1 MIKILRKKF
10 IRTAMLAVTV
20 LLILLLGAIN
30 LVNLGMVQRDLK
42 DTLQM
47 VADRVDK
54 PDNDLVNTAYFLVK
68 IDDNGNVTSVDV
80 THVTGVDEEQAAS
93 YALKVYEK
101 YFTDTIGQENI
112 PVAAGKSDAEKLL
125 PQVPEVGEAIPE
137 ENSPENSGSI
147 RNAGNPEKL
156 PDKDIDLKTAMRDPM
171 TQSTGRSS
179 GFLYLV
185 HPDSMG
191 QGMTD
196 IVFLDPRKE
205 ELSCLR
211 VFALSVGLGVVCL
224 FGMYLF
230 VRRLSNRAIEPI
242 AESMEKQRQFITDA
256 GHELKTPLAI
266 ILSNTEAMELYQGES
281 KWSRNIREQ
290 VGRLDGLTK
299 NLLLLSRME
308 EYSENV
314 ARESLNLGEL
324 VQKMAEPFRE
334 PLALR
339 GIELQMKLTG
349 TAQITAN
356 REQIERLLSVLLENA
371 LKYARDDGE
380 VLITLQQKNDGRKP
394 KAVLRVENTCV
405 ELPEI
410 SPEAL
415 FERFRRGDEA
425 RTRKKGGYGIGLAV
439 AKACAETNGGSIRAI
454 YEEPDRICFE
464 ILLDTVPSA

>member
-1 MIKILRKKF
+1 MIKILRARF

-20 LLILLLGAIN
+20 LLVLLLGAIN

-54 PDNDLVNTAYFLVK
+54 PDNDLVNTAFFLVK
-68 IDDNGNVTSVDV
+68 IDGSGNVASVDV
-80 THVTGVDEEQAAS
+80 SHVTGVDEEQAAS

-101 YFTDTIGQENI
+101 YSADTAGQENI
-112 PVAAGKSDAEKLL
+112 PD
-125 PQVPEVGEAIPE
+125 
-137 ENSPENSGSI
+137 
-147 RNAGNPEKL
+147 AGNPGNLSGKETD
-156 PDKDIDLKTAMRDPM
+156 PKTAMRDPM
-171 TQSTGRSS
+171 AQSTGRIS
-179 GFLYLV
+179 GYLYLA
-185 HPDSMG
+185 HPDTTG

-196 IVFLDPRKE
+196 IVFLDLQKE

-211 VFALSVGLGVVCL
+211 VFALSAGLGVVCL

-230 VRRLSNRAIEPI
+230 VRRLSRRAIEPI

-299 NLLLLSRME
+299 NLLVLSRME

-314 ARESLNLGEL
+314 VRESLDLGEL
-324 VQKMAEPFRE
+324 VEKMAEPFRE

-339 GIELQMKLTG
+339 GIGLRMELAKKI
-349 TAQITAN
+349 QISAG

-371 LKYARDDGE
+371 LKYASDNGE
-380 VLITLQQKNDGRKP
+380 VAVSLQRKNDGRRS
-394 KAVLRVENTCV
+394 KAVLRLENTCA
-405 ELPEI
+405 ELPGV

-439 AKACAETNGGSIRAI
+439 AKACAEANGGSIRAI

-464 ILLDTVPSA
+464 ILFETIPSA

>member
-1 MIKILRKKF
+1 MIKILRARF

-20 LLILLLGAIN
+20 LLVLLLGAIN
-30 LVNLGMVQRDLK
+30 LINLGMVQRDLK

-47 VADRVDK
+47 VADRVDR

-68 IDDNGNVTSVDV
+68 IDDSGNVVSTDV
-80 THVTGVDEEQAAS
+80 NHVTGVDEEQAAS
-93 YALKVYEK
+93 YALEVYEK
-101 YFTDTIGQENI
+101 YPADTEH
-112 PVAAGKSDAEKLL
+112 PF
-125 PQVPEVGEAIPE
+125 PQVNEADESIPE
-137 ENSPENSGSI
+137 GNPPEESGSI
-147 RNAGNPEKL
+147 PDAGNPGIPSGKETDPK
-156 PDKDIDLKTAMRDPM
+156 IAMRDPM
-171 TQSTGRSS
+171 TQSTGRIS
-179 GFLYLV
+179 GYLYLA
-185 HPDSMG
+185 HPDTTG

-196 IVFLDPRKE
+196 IIFLDPQKE

-211 VFALSVGLGVVCL
+211 VFALSAGLGVLCL

-230 VRRLSNRAIEPI
+230 VRRLSRRAIEPI

-299 NLLLLSRME
+299 NLLMLSRME
-308 EYSENV
+308 EYSENTV
-314 ARESLNLGEL
+314 RESLDLGEL
-324 VQKMAEPFRE
+324 VEKMAEPFRE

-339 GIELQMKLTG
+339 GIELQMELTD
-349 TAQITAN
+349 TTQITAN

-371 LKYARDDGE
+371 LKYASDNGE
-380 VLITLQQKNDGRKP
+380 VLIALQHKNDGRKP
-394 KAVLRVENTCV
+394 KAVLRVENTCA
-405 ELPEI
+405 ELPGV

-439 AKACAETNGGSIRAI
+439 AKACAEANGGSIRAI

-464 ILLDTVPSA
+464 ILLDTAPSA

>member
-1 MIKILRKKF
+1 MIKILRAKF

-30 LVNLGMVQRDLK
+30 LINLGMVQRDLK

-54 PDNDLVNTAYFLVK
+54 PDNDLVNTAYFLVQ
-68 IDDNGNVTSVDV
+68 IDGGGSVASADV
-80 THVTGVDEEQAAS
+80 THVTDVDEEQAAE
-93 YALKVYEK
+93 YALKVYDK
-101 YFTDTIGQENI
+101 YAKETAGQEKI
-112 PVAAGKSDAEKLL
+112 PVAPGEPAAERTL
-125 PQVPEVGEAIPE
+125 PQTPEANEPIPK
-137 ENSPENSGSI
+137 ENGSTHD
-147 RNAGNPEKL
+147 AGNSDNMSGREADP
-156 PDKDIDLKTAMRDPM
+156 KTAIRDSAA
-171 TQSTGRSS
+171 QSTGRIS
-179 GFLYLV
+179 GYLYLA
-185 HPDSMG
+185 HPDTTG

-196 IVFLDPRKE
+196 IIFLDPRKE
-205 ELSCLR
+205 EVSCLR
-211 VFALSVGLGVVCL
+211 VFALSAGLGIVCL
-224 FGMYLF
+224 LGMYLF
-230 VRRLSNRAIEPI
+230 VRRLSHRAIEPI

-299 NLLLLSRME
+299 NLLMLSRME

-314 ARESLNLGEL
+314 ARERLELGEL
-324 VQKMAEPFRE
+324 AQKMADPFRE

-339 GIELQMKLTG
+339 GITLRTELAEKI
-349 TAQITAN
+349 QISAN

-371 LKYARDDGE
+371 LKYASDNGE
-380 VLITLQQKNDGRKP
+380 VVVSLQRKNDGRKS
-394 KAVLRVENTCV
+394 KAVLRVENTCT
-405 ELPEI
+405 ELPAVP
-410 SPEAL
+410 PEAL

-439 AKACAETNGGSIRAI
+439 AKACAEANGGSIRAV
-454 YEEPDRICFE
+454 YEESDRICFE
-464 ILLDTVPSA
+464 ILLDTVPSV

>member
-1 MIKILRKKF
+1 MIKVLRKKF

-20 LLILLLGAIN
+20 LLVLLLGAIN
-30 LVNLGMVQRDLK
+30 LINLGMVRRDLK

-68 IDDNGNVTSVDV
+68 IEENGEVVSVDV

-93 YALKVYEK
+93 YALKIYEK
-101 YFTDTIGQENI
+101 YSAATAVQENT
-112 PVAAGKSDAEKLL
+112 PVAPGEQDTERPL
-125 PQVPEVGEAIPE
+125 PQANEADGSVPEGNPPE
-137 ENSPENSGSI
+137 EGGSTHDAGNSG
-147 RNAGNPEKL
+147 
-156 PDKDIDLKTAMRDPM
+156 DLSGRETDPRTAMRDPM
-171 TQSTGRSS
+171 TQSTGRIS
-179 GFLYLV
+179 GYLYLA
-185 HPDSMG
+185 HPSAAG
-191 QGMTD
+191 QGTTD
-196 IVFLDPRKE
+196 IIFLDPQKE

-211 VFALSVGLGVVCL
+211 VFALSAGLGVVCL
-224 FGMYLF
+224 LGMYLF
-230 VRRLSNRAIEPI
+230 IRGLSRRAIEPT

-314 ARESLNLGEL
+314 VRESLDLGEL
-324 VQKMAEPFRE
+324 AQKMAEPFRE

-339 GIELQMKLTG
+339 GITLRTELPGKI
-349 TAQITAN
+349 QISAN

-371 LKYARDDGE
+371 LKYASDNGE
-380 VLITLQQKNDGRKP
+380 VAVSLRCKNDGRRF
-394 KAVLRVENTCV
+394 KAVLRVENTCA
-405 ELPEI
+405 ELPGV

-439 AKACAETNGGSIRAI
+439 AKACAEANNGSIRAI
-454 YEEPDRICFE
+454 YEEPNRICFE
-464 ILLDTVPSA
+464 ILFHTVSFA

>member
-1 MIKILRKKF
+1 MIKILRARF

-20 LLILLLGAIN
+20 LLVLLLGAIN

-54 PDNDLVNTAYFLVK
+54 PDNDLVNTAYFLVQ
-68 IDDNGNVTSVDV
+68 IDSSGNVASVDV
-80 THVTGVDEEQAAS
+80 THVTGVDEEQAVS

-101 YFTDTIGQENI
+101 YSADTVGQDNI
-112 PVAAGKSDAEKLL
+112 PAAPGEPDEEKPFL
-125 PQVPEVGEAIPE
+125 QSPEAGEAMPEGNSLGDSESIPDT
-137 ENSPENSGSI
+137 
-147 RNAGNPEKL
+147 GNPGNL
-156 PDKDIDLKTAMRDPM
+156 SGRDTDPKTAMRDPM
-171 TQSTGRSS
+171 TQSTGRTS
-179 GFLYLV
+179 GYLYLA
-185 HPDSMG
+185 HPDTTG

-196 IVFLDPRKE
+196 IIFLDPQKE
-205 ELSCLR
+205 EVSCLR
-211 VFALSVGLGVVCL
+211 VFALSVGLGIVCL

-230 VRRLSNRAIEPI
+230 VRGLSRKAIEPI

-314 ARESLNLGEL
+314 VRESLDLGEL
-324 VQKMAEPFRE
+324 TQKMAEPFTE

-339 GIELQMKLTG
+339 GITLRTELAEKI
-349 TAQITAN
+349 QISAG

-371 LKYARDDGE
+371 LKYASDNGE
-380 VLITLQQKNDGRKP
+380 VVISLQQKNDGRKS
-394 KAVLRVENTCV
+394 KAVLRLENTCA
-405 ELPEI
+405 ELPAV

-439 AKACAETNGGSIRAI
+439 AKACAEANGGSIRAI

-464 ILLDTVPSA
+464 ILFEMSPSA

>member
-1 MIKILRKKF
+1 MIKVLRKKF

-20 LLILLLGAIN
+20 LLVLLLGAIN
-30 LVNLGMVQRDLK
+30 LINLGMVQRDLK

-68 IDDNGNVTSVDV
+68 IDSSGEVTFVDV
-80 THVTGVDEEQAAS
+80 THLAGVDEEQAAS
-93 YALKVYEK
+93 YALKIYEK
-101 YFTDTIGQENI
+101 YSADTAGQENI
-112 PVAAGKSDAEKLL
+112 PVAPGEQDTERPLPQANEADGTIPDGKSS
-125 PQVPEVGEAIPE
+125 E
-137 ENSPENSGSI
+137 ESGSTHD
-147 RNAGNPEKL
+147 AGSSGNLSGRE
-156 PDKDIDLKTAMRDPM
+156 TAPRTSLRDPM
-171 TQSTGRSS
+171 AQSTGRIA
-179 GFLYLV
+179 GYLYLS
-185 HPDSMG
+185 HPDATG
-191 QGMTD
+191 QNMTD
-196 IVFLDPRKE
+196 IIFLDPQKE

-211 VFALSVGLGVVCL
+211 VFALSAGLGVVCL
-224 FGMYLF
+224 LGMYLF
-230 VRRLSNRAIEPI
+230 VRRLSRRAIEPI

-314 ARESLNLGEL
+314 VRESLDLGEL
-324 VQKMAEPFRE
+324 AQKMAEPFRE

-339 GIELQMKLTG
+339 GITLRMELPGKI
-349 TAQITAN
+349 QISAN

-371 LKYARDDGE
+371 LKYASDNGE
-380 VLITLQQKNDGRKP
+380 VVVSLQCKNDGRRV
-394 KAVLRVENTCV
+394 KAVLRVENTCA
-405 ELPEI
+405 EI
-410 SPEAL
+410 PGVSPEAL

-439 AKACAETNGGSIRAI
+439 AKACAEANGGSIRAI

-464 ILLDTVPSA
+464 ILLDTIPSA

>member
-1 MIKILRKKF
+1 MIKVLRKKF

-20 LLILLLGAIN
+20 LLVLLLGAIN
-30 LVNLGMVQRDLK
+30 LINLGMVRRDLK

-68 IDDNGNVTSVDV
+68 IVESGEVASVDV
-80 THVTGVDEEQAAS
+80 AHVTSVDEEQAAS
-93 YALKVYEK
+93 YALKIYEK
-101 YFTDTIGQENI
+101 YSAAMAGQENI
-112 PVAAGKSDAEKLL
+112 PVAPAEPDAER
-125 PQVPEVGEAIPE
+125 PFPEEAMAGEAAPDGSQPE
-137 ENSPENSGSI
+137 ENACNPDNLSG
-147 RNAGNPEKL
+147 
-156 PDKDIDLKTAMRDPM
+156 KDTDPRTAMRDPM
-171 TQSTGRSS
+171 TQSTGRIS
-179 GFLYLV
+179 GYLYLA
-185 HPDSMG
+185 HPSAAG
-191 QGMTD
+191 QGTTD
-196 IVFLDPRKE
+196 IIFLDPQKE

-211 VFALSVGLGVVCL
+211 VFALSAGLGVVCL
-224 FGMYLF
+224 LGMYLF
-230 VRRLSNRAIEPI
+230 IRGLSHRAIEPI

-314 ARESLNLGEL
+314 VRESLDLGEL

-339 GIELQMKLTG
+339 GITLRMELPGKI
-349 TAQITAN
+349 QISAN

-371 LKYARDDGE
+371 LKYASDNGE
-380 VLITLQQKNDGRKP
+380 VAVSLRCNYPVSRSLI
-394 KAVLRVENTCV
+394 
-405 ELPEI
+405 
-410 SPEAL
+410 
-415 FERFRRGDEA
+415 
-425 RTRKKGGYGIGLAV
+425 RTV
-439 AKACAETNGGSIRAI
+439 
-454 YEEPDRICFE
+454 
-464 ILLDTVPSA
+464 TVY

>member
-1 MIKILRKKF
+1 
-10 IRTAMLAVTV
+10 MLAVTV
-20 LLILLLGAIN
+20 LLVLLLGAIN

-54 PDNDLVNTAYFLVK
+54 PDNHLVNTAYFLVK
-68 IDDNGNVTSVDV
+68 IDNSGNVVSMDV

-93 YALKVYEK
+93 YALEVYEK
-101 YFTDTIGQENI
+101 YSADMAGQENI
-112 PVAAGKSDAEKLL
+112 PAAPGT
-125 PQVPEVGEAIPE
+125 P
-137 ENSPENSGSI
+137 
-147 RNAGNPEKL
+147 
-156 PDKDIDLKTAMRDPM
+156 MRDPM
-171 TQSTGRSS
+171 AQSTGRSS
-179 GFLYLV
+179 GYLYLA
-185 HPDSMG
+185 HPDITG

-211 VFALSVGLGVVCL
+211 VFALSAGLGVVCL

-230 VRRLSNRAIEPI
+230 IRGLSRRAIEPI

-266 ILSNTEAMELYQGES
+266 ILSNTEVMELYQGES

-314 ARESLNLGEL
+314 VRESLDLGEL
-324 VQKMAEPFRE
+324 VEKMAEPFRE

-339 GIELQMKLTG
+339 GIGLRMELAEKI
-349 TAQITAN
+349 QISAG
-356 REQIERLLSVLLENA
+356 REQIERLLNVLLENA
-371 LKYARDDGE
+371 LKYASDNGE
-380 VLITLQQKNDGRKP
+380 VLISLQQKNDGRRS
-394 KAVLRVENTCV
+394 KAVLRLENTCA
-405 ELPEI
+405 ELPAV

-439 AKACAETNGGSIRAI
+439 AKACAEANGGSIRAI

-464 ILLDTVPSA
+464 IVFETTP

>member
-1 MIKILRKKF
+1 MIKILRARF

-20 LLILLLGAIN
+20 LLVLLLGAIN
-30 LVNLGMVQRDLK
+30 LINLGMVQWDLK

-54 PDNDLVNTAYFLVK
+54 PDNDLVNTAFFLVK
-68 IDDNGNVTSVDV
+68 IDGGGNVVSVDV

-93 YALKVYEK
+93 YALEVYEK
-101 YFTDTIGQENI
+101 YSVDTAGQENI
-112 PVAAGKSDAEKLL
+112 PATPGEPDAEKPL
-125 PQVPEVGEAIPE
+125 PQAPEAGETIPE
-137 ENSPENSGSI
+137 ENSPGNSGSI
-147 RNAGNPEKL
+147 PDAGNSGNLSGKETDP
-156 PDKDIDLKTAMRDPM
+156 KTALRDPM

-179 GFLYLV
+179 GYLYLA
-185 HPDSMG
+185 HPDTTG

-196 IVFLDPRKE
+196 IVFLDLQKE

-211 VFALSVGLGVVCL
+211 VFALSAGLGVVCL

-230 VRRLSNRAIEPI
+230 IRGLSRKAIEPI

-290 VGRLDGLTK
+290 VERLDGLTK
-299 NLLLLSRME
+299 NLLMLSRME

-314 ARESLNLGEL
+314 VRESLDLGEL
-324 VQKMAEPFRE
+324 TQKMAEPFTE

-339 GIELQMKLTG
+339 GIELQMKL
-349 TAQITAN
+349 ADNIPITAN

-371 LKYARDDGE
+371 LKYARDNGE
-380 VLITLQQKNDGRKP
+380 VIVSLQHKNEGRKS
-394 KAVLRVENTCV
+394 KAVLRVENTCT
-405 ELPEI
+405 ELPAVA
-410 SPEAL
+410 PQAL

-439 AKACAETNGGSIRAI
+439 AKACAEANGGSIRAI
-454 YEEPDRICFE
+454 YEKPDRICFE
-464 ILLDTVPSA
+464 VIFETIP

>member
-20 LLILLLGAIN
+20 LLIILLGAIN

-68 IDDNGNVTSVDV
+68 IDSSGNVTSADV
-80 THVTGVDEEQAAS
+80 THVTGVNEEQAAS
-93 YALKVYEK
+93 YALKIYEK
-101 YFTDTIGQENI
+101 YSAAAAGQENI
-112 PVAAGKSDAEKLL
+112 PVAPGEQDTERLL
-125 PQVPEVGEAIPE
+125 PQANEADESIAERNLPE
-137 ENSPENSGSI
+137 ESENIRDAGNSGSLSD
-147 RNAGNPEKL
+147 RE
-156 PDKDIDLKTAMRDPM
+156 IDPKTAMRDPK
-171 TQSTGRSS
+171 TQSSGRIS
-179 GFLYLV
+179 GYLYLA
-185 HPDSMG
+185 HPASTG

-196 IVFLDPRKE
+196 IIFLDPRKE
-205 ELSCLR
+205 EISCLR
-211 VFALSVGLGVVCL
+211 VFALSAGLGVVCL

-230 VRRLSNRAIEPI
+230 VRRLSHRAIEPI
-242 AESMEKQRQFITDA
+242 AESMEKQRRFITDA

-314 ARESLNLGEL
+314 LRESLNLGEL
-324 VQKMAEPFRE
+324 TQKMAEPFRE
-334 PLALR
+334 PLAMR
-339 GIELQMKLTG
+339 GIGLRMELAEKI
-349 TAQITAN
+349 QISAG

-371 LKYARDDGE
+371 LKYASDNGE

-394 KAVLRVENTCV
+394 KAVLRLENTCTEFPGV
-405 ELPEI
+405 
-410 SPEAL
+410 SPETL

-425 RTRKKGGYGIGLAV
+425 RTREKGGYGIGLAV
-439 AKACAETNGGSIRAI
+439 AKACAEANGGSIRAI

-464 ILLDTVPSA
+464 IEFEVVPTV

>member
-54 PDNDLVNTAYFLVK
+54 PDNDLVNTAFFLVK
-68 IDDNGNVTSVDV
+68 IDGSANVTSVDV

-101 YFTDTIGQENI
+101 YPIDTTGQENI
-112 PVAAGKSDAEKLL
+112 PAAPGEQDAERLL
-125 PQVPEVGEAIPE
+125 PQTNETDGSIPE
-137 ENSPENSGSI
+137 ESGSI
-147 RNAGNPEKL
+147 PDAGNPGKL
-156 PDKDIDLKTAMRDPM
+156 SGKETDPKTAMRDPK
-171 TQSTGRSS
+171 TQSSGRIS
-179 GFLYLV
+179 GYLYLA
-185 HPDSMG
+185 HPASTG

-196 IVFLDPRKE
+196 IIFLDPQKE

-211 VFALSVGLGVVCL
+211 VFALSAGLGVVCL

-230 VRRLSNRAIEPI
+230 VRRLSHRAIEPI
-242 AESMEKQRQFITDA
+242 AESIEKQRQFITDA

-314 ARESLNLGEL
+314 VRESLNLGEL
-324 VQKMAEPFRE
+324 TQKIAEPFRE

-339 GIELQMKLTG
+339 GIGLRMELAEKI
-349 TAQITAN
+349 QISAG

-371 LKYARDDGE
+371 LKYASDNGE
-380 VLITLQQKNDGRKP
+380 VLISLQQKNDSRKP
-394 KAVLRVENTCV
+394 KAVLRLENTCA
-405 ELPEI
+405 ELPTV
-410 SPEAL
+410 SQEAL

-439 AKACAETNGGSIRAI
+439 AKACAEANGGSIRAI

-464 ILLDTVPSA
+464 ILFETIPSV

>member
-1 MIKILRKKF
+1 MIKVLRKKF

-20 LLILLLGAIN
+20 LLVLLLGAIN
-30 LVNLGMVQRDLK
+30 LINLGMVQRDLE

-68 IDDNGNVTSVDV
+68 IEENGEAVSADV

-93 YALKVYEK
+93 YALKIYEK
-101 YFTDTIGQENI
+101 YSADTAGQENI
-112 PVAAGKSDAEKLL
+112 PAAPGGPDAERPI
-125 PQVPEVGEAIPE
+125 PQAPEAGEAILE
-137 ENSPENSGSI
+137 ENSPGDSGSI
-147 RNAGNPEKL
+147 PDAGNPGNLSGKETD
-156 PDKDIDLKTAMRDPM
+156 PKTAMRDPM
-171 TQSTGRSS
+171 AQSTGRIS
-179 GFLYLV
+179 GYLYLA
-185 HPDSMG
+185 HPDTTG

-196 IVFLDPRKE
+196 IVFLDPQKE

-211 VFALSVGLGVVCL
+211 VFALSAGLGVVCL

-230 VRRLSNRAIEPI
+230 VRRLSRRAIEPI

-299 NLLLLSRME
+299 NLLVLSRME

-314 ARESLNLGEL
+314 VRESLDLGEL
-324 VQKMAEPFRE
+324 VEKMAEPFRE

-339 GIELQMKLTG
+339 GIGLRMELAKKI
-349 TAQITAN
+349 QISAG

-371 LKYARDDGE
+371 LKYASDNGE
-380 VLITLQQKNDGRKP
+380 VAVSLQRKNDGRRS
-394 KAVLRVENTCV
+394 KAVLRLENTCA
-405 ELPEI
+405 ELPGV

-439 AKACAETNGGSIRAI
+439 AKACAEANGGSIRAI

-464 ILLDTVPSA
+464 ILFETIPSA

>member
-1 MIKILRKKF
+1 MIKILRARF

-20 LLILLLGAIN
+20 LLVLLLGAIN
-30 LVNLGMVQRDLK
+30 LINLGMVQWDLK

-54 PDNDLVNTAYFLVK
+54 PDNDLVNTAFFLVK
-68 IDDNGNVTSVDV
+68 IDGGGNVVSVDV

-93 YALKVYEK
+93 YALEVYEK
-101 YFTDTIGQENI
+101 YSVDTAGQENI
-112 PVAAGKSDAEKLL
+112 PATPGEPDAEKPL
-125 PQVPEVGEAIPE
+125 PQAPEAGETIPE
-137 ENSPENSGSI
+137 ENSPGNSGSI
-147 RNAGNPEKL
+147 PDAGNSGNLSGKETDP
-156 PDKDIDLKTAMRDPM
+156 KTALRDPM

-179 GFLYLV
+179 GYLYLA
-185 HPDSMG
+185 HPDTTG

-196 IVFLDPRKE
+196 IVFLDLQKE

-211 VFALSVGLGVVCL
+211 VFALSAGLGVVCL

-230 VRRLSNRAIEPI
+230 IRGLSRKAIEPI

-290 VGRLDGLTK
+290 VERLDGLTK
-299 NLLLLSRME
+299 NLLMLSRME

-314 ARESLNLGEL
+314 VQESLDLGEL
-324 VQKMAEPFRE
+324 TQKMAEPFTE

-339 GIELQMKLTG
+339 GIELQMKL
-349 TAQITAN
+349 ADNIPITAN

-371 LKYARDDGE
+371 LKYARDNGE
-380 VLITLQQKNDGRKP
+380 VIVSLQHKNEGRKS
-394 KAVLRVENTCV
+394 KAVLRVENTCT
-405 ELPEI
+405 ELPAVA
-410 SPEAL
+410 PQAL

-439 AKACAETNGGSIRAI
+439 AKACAEANGGSIRAI
-454 YEEPDRICFE
+454 YEKPDRICFE
-464 ILLDTVPSA
+464 VIFETIP

>member
-1 MIKILRKKF
+1 MIKILRARF

-20 LLILLLGAIN
+20 LLVLLLGAIN

-54 PDNDLVNTAYFLVK
+54 PDNDLVNTAFFLVK
-68 IDDNGNVTSVDV
+68 IDGSGNVASVDV
-80 THVTGVDEEQAAS
+80 SHVTGVDEEQAAS

-101 YFTDTIGQENI
+101 YSADTAGQENI
-112 PVAAGKSDAEKLL
+112 PD
-125 PQVPEVGEAIPE
+125 
-137 ENSPENSGSI
+137 
-147 RNAGNPEKL
+147 AGNPGNLSGKETD
-156 PDKDIDLKTAMRDPM
+156 PKTAMRDPM
-171 TQSTGRSS
+171 ARSTGRIS
-179 GFLYLV
+179 GYLYLA
-185 HPDSMG
+185 HPDTTG

-196 IVFLDPRKE
+196 IVFLDPQKE

-211 VFALSVGLGVVCL
+211 VFALSAGLGVVCL

-230 VRRLSNRAIEPI
+230 VRRLSRRAIEPI

-299 NLLLLSRME
+299 NLLVLSRME

-314 ARESLNLGEL
+314 VRESLDLGEL
-324 VQKMAEPFRE
+324 VEKMAEPFRE

-339 GIELQMKLTG
+339 GIGLRMELAKKI
-349 TAQITAN
+349 QISAG

-371 LKYARDDGE
+371 LKYASDNGE
-380 VLITLQQKNDGRKP
+380 VAVSLQRKNDGRRS
-394 KAVLRVENTCV
+394 KAVLGLENTCA
-405 ELPEI
+405 ELPGV

-439 AKACAETNGGSIRAI
+439 AKACAEANGGSIRAI

-464 ILLDTVPSA
+464 ILFETIPSA

>member
-1 MIKILRKKF
+1 MIKVLRKKF

-20 LLILLLGAIN
+20 LLVLLLGAIN
-30 LVNLGMVQRDLK
+30 LINLGMVQRDLK

-54 PDNDLVNTAYFLVK
+54 PDNDLVNTAYFQVK
-68 IDDNGNVTSVDV
+68 IDGSGNVTSVDV
-80 THVTGVDEEQAAS
+80 THVTGVDEKQASS
-93 YALKVYEK
+93 YALEIYEK
-101 YFTDTIGQENI
+101 YSTDTAGQENI
-112 PVAAGKSDAEKLL
+112 PAAPGEPDVENPL
-125 PQVPEVGEAIPE
+125 PQAPEANEAIPE
-137 ENSPENSGSI
+137 ENSPEDNGSI
-147 RNAGNPEKL
+147 PDAGNPGNLSGKEINPKA
-156 PDKDIDLKTAMRDPM
+156 AMRDPAA
-171 TQSTGRSS
+171 QSTGRTS
-179 GFLYLV
+179 GYLYLA
-185 HPDSMG
+185 HPDTTG
-191 QGMTD
+191 QNMTD
-196 IVFLDPRKE
+196 IIFLDPRKE

-211 VFALSVGLGVVCL
+211 VFALSAGLGVVCL
-224 FGMYLF
+224 AGMYLF
-230 VRRLSNRAIEPI
+230 VRRLSRKAIEPI

-299 NLLLLSRME
+299 NLLMLSRME

-314 ARESLNLGEL
+314 VRESLDLGEL
-324 VQKMAEPFRE
+324 TQKMAEPFTE

-339 GIELQMKLTG
+339 GITLRTELTEKIQVS
-349 TAQITAN
+349 AV

-371 LKYARDDGE
+371 LKYASDNGE
-380 VLITLQQKNDGRKP
+380 VIVSLQHKKEGRKS
-394 KAVLRVENTCV
+394 KAVLRVENTCT
-405 ELPEI
+405 ELPAVA
-410 SPEAL
+410 PQAL

-425 RTRKKGGYGIGLAV
+425 RTREKGGYGIGLAV
-439 AKACAETNGGSIRAI
+439 AKACAEANGGSIRAI

>member
-1 MIKILRKKF
+1 MIKILRARF

-20 LLILLLGAIN
+20 LLVLLLGAIN

-54 PDNDLVNTAYFLVK
+54 PDNDLVNTAFFLVK
-68 IDDNGNVTSVDV
+68 IDDSGKVASVDV

-101 YFTDTIGQENI
+101 YSTDTAGQENI
-112 PVAAGKSDAEKLL
+112 PAAPGEPDAEKLL
-125 PQVPEVGEAIPE
+125 PQAPEEGEAIPE
-137 ENSPENSGSI
+137 ENSPGDSGSI
-147 RNAGNPEKL
+147 PDAGTPGNLSGKET
-156 PDKDIDLKTAMRDPM
+156 DLKTAMRDPKA
-171 TQSTGRSS
+171 QSTGRSS
-179 GFLYLV
+179 GYLYLA
-185 HPDSMG
+185 HPDTTG

-196 IVFLDPRKE
+196 IVFLDPQKE

-211 VFALSVGLGVVCL
+211 VFALSAGLGVVCL

-230 VRRLSNRAIEPI
+230 IRGLSRRAIEPI

-299 NLLLLSRME
+299 NLLMLSRME
-308 EYSENV
+308 EYSENTV
-314 ARESLNLGEL
+314 REHLDLGEL
-324 VQKMAEPFRE
+324 VEKMAEPFRE

-339 GIELQMKLTG
+339 GIGLRMELAEKI
-349 TAQITAN
+349 QISAG

-371 LKYARDDGE
+371 LKYASDNGE
-380 VLITLQQKNDGRKP
+380 VAVSLQRKNDGRRS
-394 KAVLRVENTCV
+394 KAVLRLENTCA
-405 ELPEI
+405 ELPGV
-410 SPEAL
+410 SPEVL

-439 AKACAETNGGSIRAI
+439 AKACAEANGGSIRAI

-464 ILLDTVPSA
+464 ILFEMIPSA

>member
-80 THVTGVDEEQAAS
+80 THVTGVDKEQAAF

-101 YFTDTIGQENI
+101 YPADTEH
-112 PVAAGKSDAEKLL
+112 PL
-125 PQVPEVGEAIPE
+125 PQTNEADESIPE
-137 ENSPENSGSI
+137 ENSPGDSVSGSI
-147 RNAGNPEKL
+147 PDAGNPGNLSGKETD
-156 PDKDIDLKTAMRDPM
+156 PKTAMHDPKA
-171 TQSTGRSS
+171 QSTGRIS
-179 GFLYLV
+179 GYLYLAY
-185 HPDSMG
+185 PDATGIG
-191 QGMTD
+191 QNMTD
-196 IVFLDPRKE
+196 IIFLDPRKE
-205 ELSCLR
+205 ELGCLR

-230 VRRLSNRAIEPI
+230 VHRLSRRAIEPI

-299 NLLLLSRME
+299 NLLMLSRME

-324 VQKMAEPFRE
+324 AQKMAEPFRE

-339 GIELQMKLTG
+339 GITLRMEFTDNIP
-349 TAQITAN
+349 ITAN

-371 LKYARDDGE
+371 LKYAGDNGE
-380 VLITLQQKNDGRKP
+380 VLISLQRKNDGRRSR
-394 KAVLRVENTCV
+394 AVLRLENTCA
-405 ELPEI
+405 ELPGV

-425 RTRKKGGYGIGLAV
+425 RTRKKGSYGIGLAV
-439 AKACAETNGGSIRAI
+439 AKACAEANGGSIRAI

>member
-68 IDDNGNVTSVDV
+68 IDESANVASVDV
-80 THVTGVDEEQAAS
+80 SHVTSVDEEQAAS

-101 YFTDTIGQENI
+101 YS
-112 PVAAGKSDAEKLL
+112 VDAEKPL
-125 PQVPEVGEAIPE
+125 PQAPGAGEATPE
-137 ENSPENSGSI
+137 ENSPGNSGSI
-147 RNAGNPEKL
+147 PDAGNPGNLSGKETD
-156 PDKDIDLKTAMRDPM
+156 PGTAMRDPKA
-171 TQSTGRSS
+171 QSTGRIS
-179 GFLYLV
+179 GYLYLA
-185 HPDSMG
+185 HPDTTG
-191 QGMTD
+191 QGVTD
-196 IVFLDPRKE
+196 IIFLDPQKE
-205 ELSCLR
+205 EVSCLR
-211 VFALSVGLGVVCL
+211 VFALSAGLGVLCL

-230 VRRLSNRAIEPI
+230 VRRLSRRAIEPI

-299 NLLLLSRME
+299 NLLMLSRME

-314 ARESLNLGEL
+314 VRESLNLGEL
-324 VQKMAEPFRE
+324 AQKMAEPFRE
-334 PLALR
+334 PLELR
-339 GIELQMKLTG
+339 GIELRMEF
-349 TAQITAN
+349 ADNISITAN

-371 LKYARDDGE
+371 LKYANDNGE
-380 VLITLQQKNDGRKP
+380 VLISLQQKNDGRRS
-394 KAVLRVENTCV
+394 KAVLKLENTCT
-405 ELPEI
+405 ELPGV

-439 AKACAETNGGSIRAI
+439 AKACAEANGDSIRAI

-464 ILLDTVPSA
+464 ILFETIPSA

>member
-1 MIKILRKKF
+1 MIKVLRKKF

-20 LLILLLGAIN
+20 LLVLLLGAIN
-30 LVNLGMVQRDLK
+30 LINLGMVRRDLK

-54 PDNDLVNTAYFLVK
+54 PDNDLVNTAFFLVK
-68 IDDNGNVTSVDV
+68 IDGSGNVASVDV
-80 THVTGVDEEQAAS
+80 SHVTGVDEEQAAS

-101 YFTDTIGQENI
+101 YSADTAGQENI
-112 PVAAGKSDAEKLL
+112 PD
-125 PQVPEVGEAIPE
+125 
-137 ENSPENSGSI
+137 
-147 RNAGNPEKL
+147 AGNPGNLSGKETD
-156 PDKDIDLKTAMRDPM
+156 PKTAMRDPM
-171 TQSTGRSS
+171 AQSTGRIS
-179 GFLYLV
+179 GYLYLA
-185 HPDSMG
+185 HPDTTG

-196 IVFLDPRKE
+196 IVFLDPQKE

-211 VFALSVGLGVVCL
+211 VFALSAGLGVVCL

-230 VRRLSNRAIEPI
+230 VRRLSRRAIEPI

-299 NLLLLSRME
+299 NLLVLSRME

-314 ARESLNLGEL
+314 VRESLDLGEL
-324 VQKMAEPFRE
+324 VEKMAEPFRE

-339 GIELQMKLTG
+339 GIGLRMELAKKI
-349 TAQITAN
+349 QISAG

-371 LKYARDDGE
+371 LKYASDNGE
-380 VLITLQQKNDGRKP
+380 VAVSLQRKNDGRRS
-394 KAVLRVENTCV
+394 KAVLRLENTCA
-405 ELPEI
+405 ELPGV

-439 AKACAETNGGSIRAI
+439 AKACAEANGGSIRAI

-464 ILLDTVPSA
+464 ILFETIPSA

>member
-1 MIKILRKKF
+1 
-10 IRTAMLAVTV
+10 MLAVTV
-20 LLILLLGAIN
+20 LLVLLLGAIN

-54 PDNDLVNTAYFLVK
+54 PDNDLVNTAFFLVK
-68 IDDNGNVTSVDV
+68 IDGSGNVASVDV
-80 THVTGVDEEQAAS
+80 SHVTGVDEEQAAS

-101 YFTDTIGQENI
+101 YSADTAGQENI
-112 PVAAGKSDAEKLL
+112 PD
-125 PQVPEVGEAIPE
+125 
-137 ENSPENSGSI
+137 
-147 RNAGNPEKL
+147 AGNPGNLSGKETD
-156 PDKDIDLKTAMRDPM
+156 PKTAMRDPM
-171 TQSTGRSS
+171 AQSTGRIS
-179 GFLYLV
+179 GYLYLA
-185 HPDSMG
+185 HPDTTG

-196 IVFLDPRKE
+196 IVFLDPQKE

-211 VFALSVGLGVVCL
+211 VFALSAGLGVVCL

-230 VRRLSNRAIEPI
+230 VRRLSRRAIEPI

-299 NLLLLSRME
+299 NLLVLSRME

-314 ARESLNLGEL
+314 VRESLDLGEL
-324 VQKMAEPFRE
+324 VEKMAEPFRE

-339 GIELQMKLTG
+339 GIGLRMELAKKI
-349 TAQITAN
+349 QISAG

-371 LKYARDDGE
+371 LKYASDNGE
-380 VLITLQQKNDGRKP
+380 VAVSLQRKNDRRRS
-394 KAVLRVENTCV
+394 KAVLRLENTCA
-405 ELPEI
+405 ELPGV

-439 AKACAETNGGSIRAI
+439 AKACAEANGGSIRAI
-454 YEEPDRICFE
+454 YEEPDRI
-464 ILLDTVPSA
+464 

>member
-1 MIKILRKKF
+1 MIKILRARF

-20 LLILLLGAIN
+20 LLVLLLGAIN

-54 PDNDLVNTAYFLVK
+54 PDNDLVNTAFFLVK
-68 IDDNGNVTSVDV
+68 IDGSGNVASVDV
-80 THVTGVDEEQAAS
+80 SHVTGVDEEQAAS

-101 YFTDTIGQENI
+101 YSADTAGQENI
-112 PVAAGKSDAEKLL
+112 PD
-125 PQVPEVGEAIPE
+125 
-137 ENSPENSGSI
+137 
-147 RNAGNPEKL
+147 AGNPGNLSGKETD
-156 PDKDIDLKTAMRDPM
+156 PKTAMRDPM
-171 TQSTGRSS
+171 AQSTGRIS
-179 GFLYLV
+179 GYLYLA
-185 HPDSMG
+185 HPDTTG

-196 IVFLDPRKE
+196 IVFLDPQKE

-211 VFALSVGLGVVCL
+211 VFALSAGLGVVCL

-230 VRRLSNRAIEPI
+230 VRRLSRRAIEPI

-299 NLLLLSRME
+299 NLLVLSRME

-314 ARESLNLGEL
+314 VRESLDLGEL
-324 VQKMAEPFRE
+324 VEKMAEPFRE

-339 GIELQMKLTG
+339 GIGLRMELAKKI
-349 TAQITAN
+349 QISAG

-371 LKYARDDGE
+371 LKYASDNGE
-380 VLITLQQKNDGRKP
+380 VAVSLQRKNDRRRS
-394 KAVLRVENTCV
+394 KAVLRLENTCA
-405 ELPEI
+405 ELPGV

-439 AKACAETNGGSIRAI
+439 AKACAEANGGSIRAI
-454 YEEPDRICFE
+454 YEEPDRI
-464 ILLDTVPSA
+464 

>member
-1 MIKILRKKF
+1 MIKILRARF

-20 LLILLLGAIN
+20 LLVLLLGAIN
-30 LVNLGMVQRDLK
+30 LINLGMVQWDLK

-54 PDNDLVNTAYFLVK
+54 PDNDLVNTAYFLAQ
-68 IDDNGNVTSVDV
+68 IDSSGNVASVDV
-80 THVTGVDEEQAAS
+80 THVTGVDEEQAAF

-101 YFTDTIGQENI
+101 YSTDTVGQENI
-112 PVAAGKSDAEKLL
+112 PAAPGEPDAERSL
-125 PQVPEVGEAIPE
+125 PEEAMAGEAE
-137 ENSPENSGSI
+137 DG
-147 RNAGNPEKL
+147 G
-156 PDKDIDLKTAMRDPM
+156 KDTDPKTAMRNPM

-179 GFLYLV
+179 GYLYLA
-185 HPDSMG
+185 HPATTG

-196 IVFLDPRKE
+196 IIFLDPKKE
-205 ELSCLR
+205 EVSCLR
-211 VFALSVGLGVVCL
+211 VFALSVGLGIVCL

-230 VRRLSNRAIEPI
+230 VRGLSRKAIEPI

-299 NLLLLSRME
+299 NLLMLSRME

-314 ARESLNLGEL
+314 VRESLDLGEL
-324 VQKMAEPFRE
+324 TQKMAEPFTE

-339 GIELQMKLTG
+339 GIELQMKL
-349 TAQITAN
+349 ADNIPITAN

-371 LKYARDDGE
+371 LKYASDNGE
-380 VLITLQQKNDGRKP
+380 VIVSLQHKNEGRKS
-394 KAVLRVENTCV
+394 KAVLRVENTCT
-405 ELPEI
+405 ELPAVA
-410 SPEAL
+410 PQAL

-439 AKACAETNGGSIRAI
+439 AKACAEANGGSIRAI
-454 YEEPDRICFE
+454 YEKPDRICFE
-464 ILLDTVPSA
+464 VIFETIP

>member
-1 MIKILRKKF
+1 MIKILRAKF

-20 LLILLLGAIN
+20 LLVFLLGAIN
-30 LVNLGMVQRDLK
+30 FANLGMVQRDLK

-54 PDNDLVNTAYFLVK
+54 PDNDLVNTAFFLVK
-68 IDDNGNVTSVDV
+68 IDGGGNVVSVDV

-93 YALKVYEK
+93 YALEVYER
-101 YFTDTIGQENI
+101 YSTDTVRQENI
-112 PVAAGKSDAEKLL
+112 PAA
-125 PQVPEVGEAIPE
+125 PGEPD
-137 ENSPENSGSI
+137 
-147 RNAGNPEKL
+147 AGNFGNLSGKETGP
-156 PDKDIDLKTAMRDPM
+156 KTAMRDPM
-171 TQSTGRSS
+171 AQSTGRSS
-179 GFLYLV
+179 GYLYLA
-185 HPDSMG
+185 HPDTTG

-196 IVFLDPRKE
+196 IVFLDPQKE

-211 VFALSVGLGVVCL
+211 VFALSAGLGVLCL

-314 ARESLNLGEL
+314 VRENLNLGEL
-324 VQKMAEPFRE
+324 AQKMAEPFRE

-339 GIELQMKLTG
+339 GIELQMEL
-349 TAQITAN
+349 ADNIWITAN

-371 LKYARDDGE
+371 LKYAGDSGE
-380 VLITLQQKNDGRKP
+380 VLISLQHKNDGRRS
-394 KAVLRVENTCV
+394 KAILRLENTCT
-405 ELPEI
+405 ELPGV

-439 AKACAETNGGSIRAI
+439 AKACAEANGGSIRAI

-464 ILLDTVPSA
+464 ILFETIPSV

>member
-20 LLILLLGAIN
+20 LLILLLGTIN
-30 LVNLGMVQRDLK
+30 LINLGMVQRDLK

-54 PDNDLVNTAYFLVK
+54 PDNDLVNTAYFLVE
-68 IDDNGNVTSVDV
+68 IDESANVASVDV
-80 THVTGVDEEQAAS
+80 SHVTGVDEEQAAS
-93 YALKVYEK
+93 YALSVYEK
-101 YFTDTIGQENI
+101 YTADTVE
-112 PVAAGKSDAEKLL
+112 PL
-125 PQVPEVGEAIPE
+125 PQAPEAEGEMSE
-137 ENSPENSGSI
+137 ENSPGDSGSI
-147 RNAGNPEKL
+147 PDAGNSGDPS
-156 PDKDIDLKTAMRDPM
+156 DKETDPKTAMRNPKA
-171 TQSTGRSS
+171 QHTGRCS
-179 GFLYLV
+179 GYLYLA
-185 HPDSMG
+185 HPVSTE
-191 QGMTD
+191 QKMTD
-196 IVFLDPRKE
+196 VIFLDPQKE
-205 ELSCLR
+205 EISCLR
-211 VFALSVGLGVVCL
+211 VFVLSVGLGVVCL
-224 FGMYLF
+224 LGMYLF
-230 VRRLSNRAIEPI
+230 IRRLSRRAIEPI

-314 ARESLNLGEL
+314 VRESLNLGEL
-324 VQKMAEPFRE
+324 TQQMAEPFRE

-339 GIELQMKLTG
+339 GIGLRIEL
-349 TAQITAN
+349 ADNIWITAN

-371 LKYARDDGE
+371 LKYASDNGE
-380 VLITLQQKNDGRKP
+380 VLISLQRKNDGRRS
-394 KAVLRVENTCV
+394 KAILRVENTCT
-405 ELPEI
+405 ELPGV

-439 AKACAETNGGSIRAI
+439 AKACAEASDGSIRAI

-464 ILLDTVPSA
+464 SVFDAILV

>member
-1 MIKILRKKF
+1 MIKVLRKKF

-30 LVNLGMVQRDLK
+30 LINLGMVQRDLK

-54 PDNDLVNTAYFLVK
+54 PDNDLVNTAYFQVK
-68 IDDNGNVTSVDV
+68 IDGSGNVTSVDV
-80 THVTGVDEEQAAS
+80 THVTGVDEEQASS
-93 YALKVYEK
+93 YALEIYEK
-101 YFTDTIGQENI
+101 YSTDTAGQENI
-112 PVAAGKSDAEKLL
+112 PAAPGEPDVEKPL
-125 PQVPEVGEAIPE
+125 PQAPEANEAMPE
-137 ENSPENSGSI
+137 DSGSI
-147 RNAGNPEKL
+147 PDAGNPGNLSGKEINPKA
-156 PDKDIDLKTAMRDPM
+156 AMRDPAA
-171 TQSTGRSS
+171 QSTGRTS
-179 GFLYLV
+179 GYLYLA
-185 HPDSMG
+185 HPDTTG
-191 QGMTD
+191 QNMTD
-196 IVFLDPRKE
+196 IIFLDPRKE

-211 VFALSVGLGVVCL
+211 VFALSAGLGVLCL
-224 FGMYLF
+224 AGMYLF
-230 VRRLSNRAIEPI
+230 VRRLSRKAIEPI

-314 ARESLNLGEL
+314 TRESLDLGEL

-339 GIELQMKLTG
+339 GITLRTQLSERT
-349 TAQITAN
+349 QINAG

-371 LKYARDDGE
+371 LKYANDNGE
-380 VLITLQQKNDGRKP
+380 VLISLQHKSEGRKS
-394 KAVLRVENTCV
+394 KAVLKVENTCT
-405 ELPEI
+405 ELPGV

-439 AKACAETNGGSIRAI
+439 AKACVEANGGSIRAI

>member
-1 MIKILRKKF
+1 MIKILRARF

-20 LLILLLGAIN
+20 LLVLLLGAIN

-54 PDNDLVNTAYFLVK
+54 PDNDLVNTAFFLVK
-68 IDDNGNVTSVDV
+68 IDGSGNVASVDV
-80 THVTGVDEEQAAS
+80 SHVTGVDGEQAAS

-101 YFTDTIGQENI
+101 YSADTAGQENI
-112 PVAAGKSDAEKLL
+112 PD
-125 PQVPEVGEAIPE
+125 
-137 ENSPENSGSI
+137 
-147 RNAGNPEKL
+147 AGNPGNLSGKETD
-156 PDKDIDLKTAMRDPM
+156 PKTAMRDPM
-171 TQSTGRSS
+171 AQSTGRIS
-179 GFLYLV
+179 GYLYLA
-185 HPDSMG
+185 HPDTTG

-196 IVFLDPRKE
+196 IVFLDPQKE

-211 VFALSVGLGVVCL
+211 VFALSAGLGVVCL

-230 VRRLSNRAIEPI
+230 VRRLSRRAIEPI

-299 NLLLLSRME
+299 NLLVLSRME

-314 ARESLNLGEL
+314 VRESLDLGEL
-324 VQKMAEPFRE
+324 VEKMAEPFRE

-339 GIELQMKLTG
+339 GIGLRMELAKKI
-349 TAQITAN
+349 QISAG

-371 LKYARDDGE
+371 LKYASDNGE
-380 VLITLQQKNDGRKP
+380 VAVSLQRKNDGRRS
-394 KAVLRVENTCV
+394 KAVLRLENTCA
-405 ELPEI
+405 ELPGV

-439 AKACAETNGGSIRAI
+439 AKACAEANGGSIRAI

-464 ILLDTVPSA
+464 ILFETIPSA

>member
-1 MIKILRKKF
+1 MIKILRARF

-20 LLILLLGAIN
+20 LLVLLLGAIN

-54 PDNDLVNTAYFLVK
+54 PDNDLVNTAFFLVK
-68 IDDNGNVTSVDV
+68 IDGSGNVASVDV
-80 THVTGVDEEQAAS
+80 SHVTGVDEEQAAS

-101 YFTDTIGQENI
+101 YSADTAGQENI
-112 PVAAGKSDAEKLL
+112 PD
-125 PQVPEVGEAIPE
+125 
-137 ENSPENSGSI
+137 
-147 RNAGNPEKL
+147 AGNPGNLSGKETD
-156 PDKDIDLKTAMRDPM
+156 PKTAMRDPM
-171 TQSTGRSS
+171 AQSTGRIS
-179 GFLYLV
+179 GYLYLA
-185 HPDSMG
+185 HPDTTG

-196 IVFLDPRKE
+196 IVFLDPQKE

-211 VFALSVGLGVVCL
+211 VFALSAGLGVVCL

-230 VRRLSNRAIEPI
+230 VRRLSRRAIEPI

-299 NLLLLSRME
+299 NLLVLSRME

-314 ARESLNLGEL
+314 VRESLDLGEL
-324 VQKMAEPFRE
+324 VEKMAEPFRE

-339 GIELQMKLTG
+339 GIGLRMELAKKI
-349 TAQITAN
+349 QISAG

-371 LKYARDDGE
+371 LKYASDNGE
-380 VLITLQQKNDGRKP
+380 VAVSLQRKNDGRRS
-394 KAVLRVENTCV
+394 KAVLRLENTCA
-405 ELPEI
+405 ELPGV

-439 AKACAETNGGSIRAI
+439 AKACAEANGGSIRAI

-464 ILLDTVPSA
+464 ILFETIPSA

>member
-1 MIKILRKKF
+1 
-10 IRTAMLAVTV
+10 
-20 LLILLLGAIN
+20 
-30 LVNLGMVQRDLK
+30 
-42 DTLQM
+42 M

-68 IDDNGNVTSVDV
+68 TDDSGKVASVDV
-80 THVTGVDEEQAAS
+80 THVTDVDEEQAAE

-101 YFTDTIGQENI
+101 YAKEMAGQGNS
-112 PVAAGKSDAEKLL
+112 PVASGEPDAERSL
-125 PQVPEVGEAIPE
+125 PQTPEAREAMPE
-137 ENSPENSGSI
+137 ENSPGNSGRI
-147 RNAGNPEKL
+147 
-156 PDKDIDLKTAMRDPM
+156 
-171 TQSTGRSS
+171 S
-179 GFLYLV
+179 GYIYLV
-185 HPDSMG
+185 HPDTMG
-191 QGMTD
+191 QNMTD

-205 ELSCLR
+205 EVSCLR

-224 FGMYLF
+224 LGMYLF
-230 VRRLSNRAIEPI
+230 VCGLSRRAIEPI

-314 ARESLNLGEL
+314 VRESLELGEL
-324 VQKMAEPFRE
+324 VQKLAEPFRE

-339 GIELQMKLTG
+339 GITLRTELPEKI
-349 TAQITAN
+349 QISAN
-356 REQIERLLSVLLENA
+356 REQTERLLSVLLENA
-371 LKYARDDGE
+371 LKYASDNGE
-380 VLITLQQKNDGRKP
+380 VVVSLQRKNDGRKS
-394 KAVLRVENTCV
+394 KAALRLENTCA
-405 ELPEI
+405 ELPAVP
-410 SPEAL
+410 PEAL

-439 AKACAETNGGSIRAI
+439 AKACAEANAGSIRAI

-464 ILLDTVPSA
+464 ILLDTVPSV

>member
-1 MIKILRKKF
+1 MIKVLRKKF

-20 LLILLLGAIN
+20 LLVLLLGTIN
-30 LVNLGMVQRDLK
+30 FINLGMVQRDLK

-68 IDDNGNVTSVDV
+68 IDSNGNVTSADV

-101 YFTDTIGQENI
+101 YSIDTAGQENI
-112 PVAAGKSDAEKLL
+112 PATPGEQDAERPLSQAL
-125 PQVPEVGEAIPE
+125 EANEAIPG
-137 ENSPENSGSI
+137 ENSLGDSGNI
-147 RNAGNPEKL
+147 PDAGNPGNLSGKETD
-156 PDKDIDLKTAMRDPM
+156 PKTAMRDPAV
-171 TQSTGRSS
+171 QSTGRTS
-179 GFLYLV
+179 GFLYLA
-185 HPDSMG
+185 HPAATG
-191 QGMTD
+191 QNMTD
-196 IVFLDPRKE
+196 IIFLDPRKE

-211 VFALSVGLGVVCL
+211 VFALSAGLGVACL
-224 FGMYLF
+224 LGMYLF
-230 VRRLSNRAIEPI
+230 VRRLSSRAIEPI

-299 NLLLLSRME
+299 NLLMLSRME

-314 ARESLNLGEL
+314 VRESLELGEL
-324 VQKMAEPFRE
+324 AQKMAEPFRE

-339 GIELQMKLTG
+339 GITLRTELTEKI
-349 TAQITAN
+349 QISAV

-371 LKYARDDGE
+371 LKYASDNGE
-380 VLITLQQKNDGRKP
+380 VIVSLQRKNEGRKA
-394 KAVLRVENTCV
+394 KAVLRVENTCT
-405 ELPEI
+405 ELPAVA
-410 SPEAL
+410 PQAL

-439 AKACAETNGGSIRAI
+439 AKACAEANGGSIRAI

-464 ILLDTVPSA
+464 IQLDTVPSV